1 MSWIIKMIHEKNKN
15 ERHKLE
21 IHVISLTIN
30 LEKIFQ
36 MVSVSNKLGTH
47 IQGTLNFWI

>member
-1 MSWIIKMIHEKNKN
+1 MSLIMKMIHEKSKN
-15 ERHKLE
+15 ERHKVE
-21 IHVISLTIN
+21 MHVISLTIN

-36 MVSVSNKLGTH
+36 IGSVNNKFGTH